1 MILITRNEEKPQ
13 MKINSLKKTKTF
25 VIPHTWSDN
34 SFKNNMAYRALSFL
48 HEGLLEITLTVCLQ
62 YAYSMLTVCL
72 QYAYSMLTYSTYST
86 VFCTKVPTVDKK
98 WMKLCSRDALLI
110 GIMNSLTSIFA
121 GVVVFAILGNL
132 ADGGDVST
140 VLEVLST

>member
-48 HEGLLEITLTVCLQ
+48 HEGLLEIT
-62 YAYSMLTVCL
+62 LTVCL

>member
-62 YAYSMLTVCL
+62 YAYSMLTVFL
-72 QYAYSMLTYSTYST
+72 QYSTYST
-86 VFCTKVPTVDKK
+86 VFCTKVPTVD
-98 WMKLCSRDALLI
+98 
-110 GIMNSLTSIFA
+110 
-121 GVVVFAILGNL
+121 
-132 ADGGDVST
+132 
-140 VLEVLST
+140 